1 MTFLFH
7 NLTIVTLMVEYRL
20 FLVIYVRVFSRMVIE
35 TLKTVNE
42 DRKCFRMIGGV
53 LCERTVKEVLPVLE
67 NNKDQLSKVIDAV
80 SEQLTKKGSEI
91 NEYKEK
97 HNIRIRGQDDI
108 SEKDSEE
115 KNVPSKDTTRGN
127 VLVENPA

>member
-1 MTFLFH
+1 MPAIFG
-7 NLTIVTLMVEYRL
+7 NMCVS
-20 FLVIYVRVFSRMVIE
+20 VFCRMVIE

-80 SEQLTKKGSEI
+80 SEQLTKKGAEI

>member
-1 MTFLFH
+1 
-7 NLTIVTLMVEYRL
+7 
-20 FLVIYVRVFSRMVIE
+20 MVID

-42 DRKCFRMIGGV
+42 DRVCYRMIGGV

-67 NNKDQLSKVIDAV
+67 NNKEQLTKVIEALT
-80 SEQLTKKGSEI
+80 EQLTKKGTEI

-108 SEKDSEE
+108 PENESADKPTTSSES
-115 KNVPSKDTTRGN
+115 RGN
-127 VLVENPA
+127 VLVVNQV